1 MSRPVKG
8 TGGAAAGGVFGRLG
22 DCVVRRPLVF
32 IGLWVALAAGLLLTL
47 PSLTQIARERPV
59 AILPSDA
66 PALVATQQMT
76 EAFHESGS
84 QTILLVVLTD
94 DKGLGPADEAVYRTL
109 VDELRQDTGSV
120 VTLQDFLSAPPLRD
134 AMTSKDHR
142 AWYLPIGLAG
152 ELGSPQLHEAYG
164 RVADIIKRA
173 VAGSTL
179 TASLA
184 GPPATDADLTDIGA
198 RELPLIEAAIA
209 LLLFIIV
216 LIIYRNPVTTLLPL
230 ITTGI
235 SLVTAQAIVAGFCQ
249 LGLDISNQAIVLMTG
264 ITCGA
269 GIGYAVFLI
278 SRYHEYVLLGGDS
291 DLAVKKALTS
301 VGKVIAASAATLAVT
316 FLGMMF
322 TQLRVFKTLGPVL
335 AIAICVTLL
344 AAVTLLPAMLALAGR
359 RGWIAPRRDI
369 ATGFWRRSGMR
380 IVRRPKAYL
389 LASLAVLI
397 ILAGGAR
404 LLRDNYDDRKT
415 LPDSAD
421 SSVGYAALARHFS
434 LNSTIRQYL
443 VIRSPNNLEGPE
455 TIAALRRMA
464 QRVREM
470 PDIAITQDTTQLPG
484 GNSNDASATFSDADG
499 LLDSLV
505 GTPDESGGDTTPED
519 AARIITTMRA
529 LGFAI
534 AIDVANI
541 PDDFA
546 GPAVRASDPSQSC
559 DVGSSCSDPRLDT
572 ISDDESLGKVFELAQ
587 QLQSTPD
594 SQTVESAT
602 QSLRLARDTAANAL
616 RSISIDDVGGV
627 QDQPTTLQQSAK
639 ALADAIR
646 RLLDKVQALLN
657 QPAPTRAGVGDA
669 STFVV
674 SPDGYEA
681 RYLIQTKFNPFS
693 TAAIDQLN
701 SIVETAR
708 ESQSD
713 PALADANISMAGFPA
728 TLQNT
733 RDYYNRDIQ
742 FIIGMTVLVVFLI
755 LTARLRAIV
764 APAYLIVAAM
774 VSYLSALG
782 IGVIMFQFILG
793 QQMHWSVPGL
803 TFIVLVTMGAD
814 CNMLLI
820 ARIRDECPDDVRSGV
835 VRTLGSTGAVI
846 AAAGIGFAASMFAL
860 LLAGISTMAQ
870 AGFVIGVGLLLDTL
884 LVRTVMVPAMAVLVG
899 RANWWPSRRRLQPNA
914 LLAASRNS
922 MPTASRRGAGVCSTI
937 AETGD
942 QPMLEL
948 AGVSKTYR
956 LGGQTIRALD
966 GITLAFSGGEFVSV
980 VGPSGSGKSTLLHLL
995 GALDRPDC
1003 GSIRFQ
1009 GKEISDLDDYERS
1022 EFRRCSVGFVFQFF
1036 NLLPTMTAW
1045 ENVAVPMLLDGARI
1059 SKVKPRALELLSLV
1073 DLADR
1078 AEHRPSEL
1086 SGGQMQRVAVARA
1099 LMMDPPLVLA
1109 DEPTGNLD
1117 TKTGAAIMALLNDVA
1132 HQQGRSVVMVTHNVE
1147 AASSTDRVITLA
1159 DGRIGSDV
1167 LASGEHP

>member
-1 MSRPVKG
+1 
-8 TGGAAAGGVFGRLG
+8 
-22 DCVVRRPLVF
+22 
-32 IGLWVALAAGLLLTL
+32 
-47 PSLTQIARERPV
+47 
-59 AILPSDA
+59 
-66 PALVATQQMT
+66 
-76 EAFHESGS
+76 
-84 QTILLVVLTD
+84 
-94 DKGLGPADEAVYRTL
+94 
-109 VDELRQDTGSV
+109 
-120 VTLQDFLSAPPLRD
+120 
-134 AMTSKDHR
+134 
-142 AWYLPIGLAG
+142 
-152 ELGSPQLHEAYG
+152 
-164 RVADIIKRA
+164 
-173 VAGSTL
+173 
-179 TASLA
+179 
-184 GPPATDADLTDIGA
+184 
-198 RELPLIEAAIA
+198 
-209 LLLFIIV
+209 
-216 LIIYRNPVTTLLPL
+216 
-230 ITTGI
+230 
-235 SLVTAQAIVAGFCQ
+235 
-249 LGLDISNQAIVLMTG
+249 
-264 ITCGA
+264 
-269 GIGYAVFLI
+269 
-278 SRYHEYVLLGGDS
+278 
-291 DLAVKKALTS
+291 
-301 VGKVIAASAATLAVT
+301 
-316 FLGMMF
+316 
-322 TQLRVFKTLGPVL
+322 
-335 AIAICVTLL
+335 
-344 AAVTLLPAMLALAGR
+344 
-359 RGWIAPRRDI
+359 
-369 ATGFWRRSGMR
+369 
-380 IVRRPKAYL
+380 
-389 LASLAVLI
+389 
-397 ILAGGAR
+397 
-404 LLRDNYDDRKT
+404 
-415 LPDSAD
+415 
-421 SSVGYAALARHFS
+421 
-434 LNSTIRQYL
+434 
-443 VIRSPNNLEGPE
+443 
-455 TIAALRRMA
+455 MA

-484 GNSNDASATFSDADG
+484 GNSNDASETFSDADG

-505 GTPDESGGDTTPED
+505 GTPDESGADTTPED

-546 GPAVRASDPSQSC
+546 GPAVRAPDPSQIC
-559 DVGSSCSDPRLDT
+559 DVGSSCSDSRLDT

-639 ALADAIR
+639 VLADAIR

-701 SIVETAR
+701 SIVDTAR

-713 PALADANISMAGFPA
+713 PALADATISMAGFPA
-728 TLQNT
+728 TLQDT

-755 LTARLRAIV
+755 LIARLRAIV

-803 TFIVLVTMGAD
+803 TFIVLVTVGAD

-820 ARIRDECPDDVRSGV
+820 SRIRDECPDDVRSGV

-846 AAAGIGFAASMFAL
+846 AVAGIGFAASMFAL

-899 RANWWPSRRRLQPNA
+899 RANWWPSRRQLQPNA
-914 LLAASRNS
+914 VLAASRNS
-922 MPTASRRGAGVCSTI
+922 MPTPSRRGAGVCSTI
-937 AETGD
+937 SETGD

-1022 EFRRCSVGFVFQFF
+1022 EFRRRSVGFVFQFF